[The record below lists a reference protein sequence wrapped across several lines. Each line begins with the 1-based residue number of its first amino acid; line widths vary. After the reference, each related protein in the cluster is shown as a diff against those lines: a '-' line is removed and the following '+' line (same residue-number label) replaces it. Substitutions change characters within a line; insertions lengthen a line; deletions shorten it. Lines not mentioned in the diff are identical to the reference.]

1 MAKIRLLANI
11 VTLEVIS
18 LIFFWYTE
26 VRGEDWKYY
35 GENNYHVGYYDAE
48 SIIRTSEGIVIVRE
62 KDIFT
67 EKGVMEAVGKLGEKY
82 KALSYAILLDEVHCV
97 DGRIRP
103 LSSAFYSKGGKVL
116 SSFDSQATDWGY
128 ILPETRGE
136 TLYEIICKPP

>member
-1 MAKIRLLANI
+1 MGNKFGI
-11 VTLEVIS
+11 TLTVIS
-18 LIFFWYTE
+18 LIFFWYAE
-26 VRGEDWKYY
+26 VRGENWKYY

-67 EKGVMEAVGKLGEKY
+67 EKGVMEAVEKLGEKY
-82 KALSYAILLDEVHCV
+82 KTLSYAIMLNEVHCI

-103 LSSAFYSKGGKVL
+103 LSSAFYSQDGRVL

-128 ILPETRGE
+128 IVPETRSE
-136 TLYEIICKPP
+136 ALYEILCRQP